1 MQKHAEPQRNPG
13 IGEQERHQGKARS
26 GRVGADEPGYGRP
39 AGQRPG
45 QAGERKPNPKG
56 PQYEEGGQYP
66 GPRRSA
72 EADAAGSTEHRPIIN
87 GDARVG
93 EIVRE
98 QLRHSGYDVSAV
110 TVDVHQGCVRLDGMV
125 PDGRTRHGVQS
136 CADSCVGVRGVEN
149 HTRVGQLDGA
159 AASAAR
165 H

>member
-1 MQKHAEPQRNPG
+1 MHKHSAAQRDPG
-13 IGEQERHQGKARS
+13 IGEQARDQGKAKS
-26 GRVGADEPGYGRP
+26 GRVGAQEPGYGKPSGQKP
-39 AGQRPG
+39 AGKG
-45 QAGERKPNPKG
+45 QQKPNPNG

-66 GPRRSA
+66 GPRPGSSRQASA
-72 EADAAGSTEHRPIIN
+72 QPERREVIS
-87 GDARVG
+87 GDLRVG

-149 HTRVGQLDGA
+149 HTRVSE
-159 AASAAR
+159 ASRTGAAR